1 MSDDATLAR
10 NREFAM
16 SGINHLAL
24 VCSDM
29 ERTIDFYTNV
39 LGMPLVKDIELPAG
53 SGHHFFFGLGNG
65 DTLAFFHFSG
75 APGPAPGIAA
85 PRGLPGTGDLV
96 SAVGSM
102 NHVAFNV
109 PEDKI
114 EEYRERLVA
123 KGVEVSAILNH
134 DDSPRQ
140 VAKEM
145 HEGVFVRSIYFFD
158 PDGILLEFA
167 CWTNAGRA
175 IALNQAS
182 DVVAPA
188 SV

>member
-1 MSDDATLAR
+1 MSDETTPVR
-10 NREFAM
+10 NREFAV

-39 LGMPLVKDIELPAG
+39 LGMPLVKTIELPAG

-65 DTLAFFHFSG
+65 DTLAFFHFPG
-75 APGPAPGIAA
+75 APEAAPGVAA
-85 PRGLPGTGDLV
+85 PRDLPGGDLV

-114 EEYRERLVA
+114 EEYRERLIA
-123 KGVEVSAILNH
+123 KGVEVSPILNH

-158 PDGILLEFA
+158 PDRILLEFA
-167 CWTNAGRA
+167 CWTNAGRS

-182 DVVAPA
+182 DVVATA

>member
-1 MSDDATLAR
+1 MTEQTTPAR
-10 NREFAM
+10 NREFAV

-39 LGMPLVKDIELPAG
+39 LGMPLVKTIELPAG

-65 DTLAFFHFSG
+65 DTLAFFHFPD
-75 APGPAPGIAA
+75 APAPAPGVAA
-85 PRGLPGTGDLV
+85 PRGLPGSGDLV

-114 EEYRERLVA
+114 EEYRERLIA
-123 KGVEVSAILNH
+123 KGVEVTPILNH

-145 HEGVFVRSIYFFD
+145 HEGVYVRSVYFFD

-167 CWTNAGRA
+167 CWTNAGRS
-175 IALNQAS
+175 IALDQAS
-182 DVVAPA
+182 DVIAPA